1 MVGSPPFG
9 SIDAYSHQSH
19 YWDSRSRFGSHLA
32 HINKLLTHYA
42 KGTLSSMIGLQLLVG
57 TLVQDLF
64 HSSSTFYFIHS
75 LAVLF
80 TIAVEVYAA

>member
-1 MVGSPPFG
+1 
-9 SIDAYSHQSH
+9 
-19 YWDSRSRFGSHLA
+19 
-32 HINKLLTHYA
+32 
-42 KGTLSSMIGLQLLVG
+42 MIGLQLLVG